1 MESSI
6 ITELFLP
13 GALAIIMLGLGL
25 SLVTGDFKRIF
36 TYPKA
41 VTIGLLNQLV
51 LLPLIGFGLIYIFE
65 LSPVYAVGVVLI
77 SACPGGPTSNLLT
90 FLAKG
95 DAALSISLTAFSS
108 LITIITIPFIVNLA
122 LEMQF
127 GEGEYIAL
135 PVLQTILQIMVI
147 TIIPVSIGM
156 LIKSRAPKTALKFE
170 KSVKIASAILL
181 AVIILGAILKQKE
194 DIIPAFKEL
203 GLVILL
209 LNIVTL
215 GLGFFVAKLLGLN
228 YRQASTISIESG
240 IQNGT
245 LAIAIAAGATLL
257 NNPQMAIP
265 PAVYSILMFFT
276 GGFIAW
282 LYAKNNGKKKSD
294 RF

>member
-1 MESSI
+1 MESSAV
-6 ITELFLP
+6 TEIFLP

-25 SLVTGDFKRIF
+25 SLVLGDFKRIF

-41 VTIGLLNQLV
+41 VLIGLVNQLIV
-51 LLPLIGFGLIYIFE
+51 LPLVGFGLIYLFD
-65 LSPVYAVGVVLI
+65 LTPVYAVGVVLI
-77 SACPGGPTSNLLT
+77 AACPGGPTSNLLT

-108 LITIITIPFIVNLA
+108 LITIVSIPFIVNLA
-122 LEMQF
+122 MEYEF
-127 GEGEYIAL
+127 GAGEYIAL
-135 PVLQTILQIMVI
+135 PILQTILQIMII
-147 TIIPVSIGM
+147 TVIPVSIGM
-156 LIKSRAPKTALKFE
+156 FIKAKAPKTAQKFE

-181 AVIILGAILKQKE
+181 TVIILGAILKQRE
-194 DIIPAFKEL
+194 EVIPAFKEL
-203 GLVILL
+203 GIIVLL
-209 LNIVTL
+209 LNLITL
-215 GLGFFVAKLLGLN
+215 VLGFLIAKLLGLGF
-228 YRQASTISIESG
+228 RQASTISIESG

-276 GGFIAW
+276 GGLFAW
-282 LYAKNNGKKKSD
+282 FFAKRNEKIKKK

>member
-1 MESSI
+1 MESNV
-6 ITELFLP
+6 ITEVFLP

-25 SLVTGDFKRIF
+25 SLVVGDFKRIF

-41 VTIGLLNQLV
+41 VVIGLVNQLI
-51 LLPLIGFGLIYIFE
+51 LLPLIGFVLVSFFN
-65 LSPVYAVGVVLI
+65 LSPVNAVGVVLI
-77 SACPGGPTSNLLT
+77 AACPGGPTSNLLT

-108 LITIITIPFIVNLA
+108 LITIISIPFIVNLA
-122 LEMQF
+122 LELQF
-127 GEGEYIAL
+127 DKGNYIAL
-135 PVLQTILQIMVI
+135 PVLQTIIQIMAI
-147 TIIPVSIGM
+147 TIIPVSVGM
-156 LIKSRAPKTALKFE
+156 FLKSKAPKTAQKFE

-181 AVIILGAILKQKE
+181 AVIILGAMLKQKE
-194 DIIPAFKEL
+194 DLIPAFKEV
-203 GLVILL
+203 GLVVLL
-209 LNIVTL
+209 LNLFTL
-215 GLGFFVAKLLGLN
+215 GLGFFSAKILGLN
-228 YRQASTISIESG
+228 FRQASTISIETG

-276 GGFIAW
+276 GGFFAW
-282 LYAKNNGKKKSD
+282 MFAKKNAKTKPK

>member
-25 SLVTGDFKRIF
+25 SLVLGDFKRIF

-41 VTIGLLNQLV
+41 VLIGLLNQLV
-51 LLPLIGFGLIYIFE
+51 LLPLVGFGLVYIFE

-108 LITIITIPFIVNLA
+108 LITIITIPFIVNFA
-122 LEMQF
+122 LETQF
-127 GEGEYIAL
+127 GAGEYIAL

-215 GLGFFVAKLLGLN
+215 GLGFFVAKMLGLN

>member
-1 MESSI
+1 MESSL
-6 ITELFLP
+6 ITEVFLP

-25 SLVTGDFKRIF
+25 SLVLGDFRRIF

-41 VTIGLLNQLV
+41 VLVGLLNQLV
-51 LLPLIGFGLIYIFE
+51 ILPLIGFGLIHFWD
-65 LSPVYAVGVVLI
+65 LSPVYAVGVILI
-77 SACPGGPTSNLLT
+77 AACPGGPTSNLLT

-122 LEMQF
+122 MEHQF
-127 GEGEYIAL
+127 GEGGYIAL

-156 LIKSRAPKTALKFE
+156 FIKAKAPKTALRFE
-170 KSVKIASAILL
+170 KSVKIASAVLL
-181 AVIILGAILKQKE
+181 TVIILGAILKQKE
-194 DIIPAFKEL
+194 EIIPAFKEL
-203 GLVILL
+203 GVVVLL
-209 LNIVTL
+209 LNIITL
-215 GLGFFVAKLLGLN
+215 ALGFLVAKVFGLGF
-228 YRQASTISIESG
+228 RQASTISIESG

-276 GGFIAW
+276 GGFVAW
-282 LYAKNNGKKKSD
+282 LFARKNGSSKKE